1 MASAP
6 PHPQPL
12 RPRHVPQRTCVGCRT
27 QQPKRQLI
35 RIVRTPAGAVLVDP
49 SGRQAGRGAYLH
61 LNPDCWNQG
70 LKKGKLAKALHVT
83 ISAEDQPALEQ
94 FIQEASHGT

>member
-6 PHPQPL
+6 THPQAL

-49 SGRQAGRGAYLH
+49 SGRQPGRGAYLH
-61 LNPDCWNQG
+61 LDSDCWNQG

-83 ISAEDQPALEQ
+83 IPAEDQSALEQ